1 MTTFR
6 ELTAR
11 RPVPDLRIWPGD
23 TIRLHEDGSVEL
35 RRILP
40 PVAATA
46 VKRAES
52 VGDLRAAG

>member
-11 RPVPDLRIWPGD
+11 RPVPGLRIWPGD

-46 VKRAES
+46 VKHAEER
-52 VGDLRAAG
+52 GDVRPI

>member
-1 MTTFR
+1 M
-6 ELTAR
+6 TAR
-11 RPVPDLRIWPGD
+11 EYLARRAVPALKIWPGD

-46 VKRAES
+46 VKHAEER
-52 VGDLRAAG
+52 GDVRPI